1 VEQLFSL
8 LLGVLN
14 RVVFS
19 PNLRNK
25 FKNYNFSRFG
35 IGRLIQRKMF
45 QEEYDVIVVGAG
57 HAGSE
62 AAAAAANLGSKTL
75 LITMSL
81 QNIAQM
87 SCNPAMGGIAKVKL
101 LEIDALA
108 DTQELF
114 LTEQLFS
121 SRCLINP
128 KDQRCGR
135 LVCSQT
141 GCVLQKSG
149 G

>member
-1 VEQLFSL
+1 
-8 LLGVLN
+8 
-14 RVVFS
+14 
-19 PNLRNK
+19 
-25 FKNYNFSRFG
+25 
-35 IGRLIQRKMF
+35 MF

-57 HAGSE
+57 HAGSSSSSCGKSRVQNF
-62 AAAAAANLGSKTL
+62 ANNNELAEHCT
-75 LITMSL
+75 
-81 QNIAQM
+81 M
-87 SCNPAMGGIAKVKL
+87 SCNGRIAKVKL